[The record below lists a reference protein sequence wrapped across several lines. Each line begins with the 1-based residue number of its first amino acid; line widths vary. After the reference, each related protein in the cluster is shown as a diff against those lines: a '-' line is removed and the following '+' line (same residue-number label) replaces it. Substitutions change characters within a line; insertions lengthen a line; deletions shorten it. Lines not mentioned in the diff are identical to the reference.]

1 MAAQYKRAQRCRS
14 KLEKILSKTLEDSQN
29 SCGKR
34 KDSDQ
39 EVVSFGFL
47 GSALIEEQP
56 ELTQKTNKPIA
67 QKKKKK
73 RKRNMTV
80 IFTTRAQFLT
90 RMLTKFKASQNRRWM
105 RSFAYIRQVKT
116 ASSDDRAAEGHAS
129 FFTK

>member
-1 MAAQYKRAQRCRS
+1 M
-14 KLEKILSKTLEDSQN
+14 EDSQN

-67 QKKKKK
+67 QKKKK

-80 IFTTRAQFLT
+80 IFTTRTKFST
-90 RMLTKFKASQNRRWM
+90 RMLTKFKASQNRR
-105 RSFAYIRQVKT
+105 
-116 ASSDDRAAEGHAS
+116 
-129 FFTK
+129 